1 MSVKHYVFIQTHK
14 LYVVKYQFSQQTITV
29 IKYLKMKVLVIGA
42 GNMGLTY
49 AEGMATSPLF
59 SEHKLIIYDTDSKKI
74 ESLSKDV
81 RFNVLDN
88 LDDCLPKANIV
99 FIAVKP
105 YHSDAL
111 FEQMKPMLNEQQI
124 FVSLMAGVTIE
135 TIHKKLGIKKIIRT
149 MPNLPAQVGK
159 GVTSYTESKA
169 VSKVELILVRNL
181 LDTTGTSIHVETENF
196 IDASTGISGSGPA
209 YVFYFMQS
217 MLEAALKMGFSD
229 YDSKVLVSNTFEG
242 AIELF
247 NQADLSPEKWINRV
261 ASKGGTT
268 RAAIDSMEDNNV
280 NQLIKDAAFAAFDR
294 AVELGKEK

>member
-1 MSVKHYVFIQTHK
+1 
-14 LYVVKYQFSQQTITV
+14 
-29 IKYLKMKVLVIGA
+29 MKVLVIGA

-49 AEGMATSPLF
+49 AEGMASSTLLNK
-59 SEHKLIIYDTDSKKI
+59 HKLRIFDTDPKKI
-74 ESLSKDV
+74 ETLSQDPRFDV
-81 RFNVLDN
+81 YDN
-88 LDDCLPKANIV
+88 LDDCLPKADLV

-105 YHSDAL
+105 YHSDGL
-111 FEQMKPMLNEQQI
+111 FEQMKPLINDSQI

-135 TIHKKLGIKKIIRT
+135 TIQQKLDAKKVVRT

-159 GVTSYTESKA
+159 GVTSYTESES
-169 VSKVELILVRNL
+169 VSKVELILVRTL
-181 LDTTGTSIHVETENF
+181 LDTTGTSIHVNTETF

-217 MLEAALKMGFSD
+217 MLEAALKMGFSEF
-229 YDSKVLVSNTFEG
+229 DSKVLVSNTFEG

-247 NQADLSPEKWINRV
+247 NQSDLSPEGWINRV

-268 RAAIDSMEDNNV
+268 QAAIDSMEDNNV
-280 NQLIKDAAFAAFDR
+280 KQLIQDAAYAAFDR

>member
-1 MSVKHYVFIQTHK
+1 
-14 LYVVKYQFSQQTITV
+14 
-29 IKYLKMKVLVIGA
+29 MKVLVIGA

-49 AEGMATSPLF
+49 AEGMASSPLL
-59 SEHKLIIYDTDSKKI
+59 SKHKLRIFDTDPKKI
-74 ESLSKDV
+74 ETLRQQPQFDV
-81 RFNVLDN
+81 YDT
-88 LDDCLPKANIV
+88 LDDCLPKADLV

-105 YHSDAL
+105 YHSEDL
-111 FEQMKPMLNEQQI
+111 FAKMRPMLNDDQI

-135 TIHKKLGIKKIIRT
+135 SIQDHLGRKKVVRT

-159 GVTSYTESKA
+159 GVTSYTEAAEISKI
-169 VSKVELILVRNL
+169 ELLMVRNL
-181 LDTTGTSIHVETENF
+181 LDTTGTSIHVDTENF

-247 NQADLSPEKWINRV
+247 NQNDISPKSWIAKV

-268 RAAIDSMEDNNV
+268 QAAIDSMEDNNV
-280 NQLIKDAAFAAFDR
+280 KQLIQDAAYAAFDR
-294 AVELGKEK
+294 AVELGKK